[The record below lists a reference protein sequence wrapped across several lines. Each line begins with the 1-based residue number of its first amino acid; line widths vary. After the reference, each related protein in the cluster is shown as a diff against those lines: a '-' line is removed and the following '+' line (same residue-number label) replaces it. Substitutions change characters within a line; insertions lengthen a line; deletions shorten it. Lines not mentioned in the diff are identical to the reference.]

1 MRFRRKWRYGAW
13 LESRLAH
20 LAGEF
25 AGIVLIDVPEPN
37 IALLTAALRD
47 LESTGLRI
55 TVERSADPHTP
66 ESRKTV
72 KLELVGADRPG
83 IVRDVTRALT
93 GLGVIS
99 KNSPAALKPRPFP
112 ARKCSRATAR
122 LRVPD
127 DLASEDLRK
136 TLERLAGEIMV
147 DLTVTPYESSDRPNP
162 AAANKGERDA
172 GENDEQGPPGPNGS

>member
-1 MRFRRKWRYGAW
+1 MTTPIVLTFIGHDRPGLVKAISEKVAASGGAW

-25 AGIVLIDVPEPN
+25 AGIVLVNVPGPN
-37 IALLTAALRD
+37 IAALTAALRD
-47 LESTGLRI
+47 LESAGLRI
-55 TVERSADPHTP
+55 TIERSADAQAH
-66 ESRKTV
+66 ERHKSV
-72 KLELVGADRPG
+72 KLELVGNDRPG

-93 GLGVIS
+93 DLGVNIEEFTS
-99 KNSPAALKPRPFP
+99 STESAPFSGAEMFRAA
-112 ARKCSRATAR
+112 AR

-147 DLTVTPYESSDRPNP
+147 DLTVTAYDS
-162 AAANKGERDA
+162 
-172 GENDEQGPPGPNGS
+172 

>member
-1 MRFRRKWRYGAW
+1 MRFRRKWRFPGGAW

-47 LESTGLRI
+47 LKSTGLRI

-93 GLGVIS
+93 GLGVNIEEFTS
-99 KNSPAALKPRPFP
+99 GIEAAPFSG
-112 ARKCSRATAR
+112 AEMFRATAR

-147 DLTVTPYESSDRPNP
+147 DLTVTPYNS
-162 AAANKGERDA
+162 
-172 GENDEQGPPGPNGS
+172 